1 MGTQI
6 SDVKASIELT
16 GSGAL
21 QGSIGG
27 SSVNLG
33 PCRIV
38 SINAHL
44 TGADG
49 EILFTTIL
57 LLRALLKFI

>member
-16 GSGAL
+16 STGEL

-44 TGADG
+44 TGADC
-49 EILFTTIL
+49 
-57 LLRALLKFI
+57 